1 MKVGVANVVVSM
13 LRLLNEVLD
22 WTSFGVLASNI
33 LSFNTKNKAVLS
45 LNQDC
50 IHCYVVLSNVIAMYV
65 YMYSIH
71 SKIYSVELC
80 RIQK

>member
-1 MKVGVANVVVSM
+1 MAYVAISM

-22 WTSFGVLASNI
+22 WTSFGI
-33 LSFNTKNKAVLS
+33 LVIQCYLKLRIKLFLS
-45 LNQDC
+45 LNQNC

-71 SKIYSVELC
+71 SKIYSVESC
-80 RIQK
+80 SIQK